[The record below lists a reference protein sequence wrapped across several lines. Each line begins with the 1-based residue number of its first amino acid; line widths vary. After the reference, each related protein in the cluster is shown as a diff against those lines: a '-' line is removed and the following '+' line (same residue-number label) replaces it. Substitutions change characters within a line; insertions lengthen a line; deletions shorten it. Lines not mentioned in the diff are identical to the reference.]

1 MARTCA
7 MQCARHPTTT
17 TDHSGGSIGRDLGGG
32 DGRWPTQLPASRLF
46 MEGFGSVPGNLLAQ
60 AVQQHREASG
70 RFELPVPGRA
80 ERPSGAGSGQVVCPA
95 PFARPLVQVAPF
107 GAFSSA
113 PPTRASHWCRFPG
126 LQWAP
131 LHTQI
136 QRYGPGAGTQ
146 AQLTK
151 TAPRY
156 YAHPDA
162 TPSIYKC
169 SKMIEDQ
176 ATWQILAK

>member
-17 TDHSGGSIGRDLGGG
+17 TDHSGGSIGWEGGRAVANPAARQPAIHGGVWLGTWQPARAGG
-32 DGRWPTQLPASRLF
+32 SAAPGSLRSFRVAGPWPGRETLWRRVRSGRPSSAPPRLPA
-46 MEGFGSVPGNLLAQ
+46 
-60 AVQQHREASG
+60 
-70 RFELPVPGRA
+70 
-80 ERPSGAGSGQVVCPA
+80 
-95 PFARPLVQVAPF
+95 PLQVAPF

-151 TAPRY
+151 TAPMY

-162 TPSIYKC
+162 TPSTYKC
-169 SKMIEDQ
+169 LKMIEDQ